1 MDSTNDTVF
10 PKDISLP
17 NKVFDEKIYYFLA
30 FEPSFVSDEAFYP
43 CLSKFSREV
52 DGNALISI
60 EVLDDNDLKCSSK
73 ICKIDNNIQLR
84 ESWDSIFNANCKC
97 IYSQVIGIY
106 SESMI
111 WGVYVDNVDFEIGL
125 VGFESEEQMNLFLE
139 IFKPELDV
147 FESVK
152 DYVEE
157 TNSILDFSPKTR
169 KLYDEMVNSYSFK
182 V

>member
-1 MDSTNDTVF
+1 MDYTNNTVF

-17 NKVFDEKIYYFLA
+17 NKVFDEKMHYFLA

-43 CLSKFSREV
+43 CLSRFSREV
-52 DGNALISI
+52 DGDVLISI
-60 EVLDDNDLKCSSK
+60 EVLDDNDLKCLNK
-73 ICKIDNNIQLR
+73 ICKIDNNIQFR
-84 ESWDSIFNANCKC
+84 ESWDNIFNANCKC
-97 IYSQVIGIY
+97 IYSQMIGIY

-157 TNSILDFSPKTR
+157 TDSILEFSTETR
-169 KLYDEMVNSYSFK
+169 EKFNAIVQNYEMM
-182 V
+182 